1 MLSSPA
7 STMLSQDQFLQL
19 LHGALRGDKR
29 CERLIYEGYVGFAY
43 NLARKYGFSDD
54 DAADVA
60 QEALIIAFEKIKKY
74 QADKGTFKSWL
85 AKITINVALK
95 MKKKLSVHTSME
107 NLDQLEELVPQI
119 DARIFKLQDVLPRL
133 DAEQQELYTLYFEYG
148 MNHQEVADSL
158 SISTANSRVRMHR
171 LVKQLKTLFQ

>member
-1 MLSSPA
+1 MVASPA
-7 STMLSQDQFLQL
+7 SPMLSQDQFLQQL
-19 LHGALRGDKR
+19 QGALRGDKR

-43 NLARKYGFSDD
+43 HLARKYGFTDD

-60 QEALIIAFEKIKKY
+60 QEALIIAFEKLKKY
-74 QADKGTFKSWL
+74 QPDKGTFKSWL

-95 MKKKLSVHTSME
+95 MKKKLSVHTAVE
-107 NLDQLEELVPQI
+107 DLQQLEELVPQI
-119 DARIFKLQDVLPRL
+119 DARVYHLHDVLPRL
-133 DAEQQELYTLYFEYG
+133 NAEQRELYTLYFEYG

-158 SISTANSRVRMHR
+158 SISTANSRVRIYR

>member
-1 MLSSPA
+1 
-7 STMLSQDQFLQL
+7 MLSQDQFLQL

>member
-1 MLSSPA
+1 
-7 STMLSQDQFLQL
+7 MLSQDQFLQCL
-19 LHGALRGDKR
+19 PGALRGDKR

-43 NLARKYGFSDD
+43 NLVRKYGFTDD

-60 QEALIIAFEKIKKY
+60 QEALIIAFDKLKKY

-85 AKITINVALK
+85 AKITINEALRA
-95 MKKKLSVHTSME
+95 KKKQQNQTAME
-107 NLDQLEELVPQI
+107 DLEQLEDVLPQV
-119 DARIFKLQDVLPRL
+119 DARLFHLQDVLPRL
-133 DAEQQELYTLYFEYG
+133 NGEQRELFTLYFEYG

-158 SISTANSRVRMHR
+158 NISNANSRIRIHR